1 MPDTRCLLRKRSR
14 LYLACS
20 PHAQIIIITITCTL
34 GVAVIVLYV
43 ATIKNEAILVVVV
56 CGSECEDIYT

>member
-1 MPDTRCLLRKRSR
+1 MASTSYITSI

-20 PHAQIIIITITCTL
+20 PRARIITITCTL
-34 GVAVIVLYV
+34 GVDVIVLYV